1 MDPLIISLDILQ
13 IHYVM
18 FIIIFKTVYI
28 NLLKVTYI
36 ILLPFIEK
44 FISCQFKIGYI

>member
-18 FIIIFKTVYI
+18 FIIIFKTVYN
-28 NLLKVTYI
+28 NLLKITNI
-36 ILLPFIEK
+36 ISLPFIKK
-44 FISCQFKIGYI
+44 FISFQFKIGYI